1 VNVSVRIWPSGDRHI
16 ALLTDFEGGGDRF
29 ESDDILDLID
39 TVHGWM
45 EGRTDQARP
54 NVRPEES

>member
-1 VNVSVRIWPSGDRHI
+1 VNVSVRIYRSQDRHI
-16 ALLTDFEGGGDRF
+16 ALVTDLEGGGDRF

-45 EGRTDQARP
+45 EGRIKQA
-54 NVRPEES
+54 PERV